1 MSERAFSHVAPRI
14 TFTNDFHELLYGDLR
29 PGAELVVRYDPKRI
43 VPDGEPYRFGD
54 PNSPIV
60 AHAAFCAGE
69 APTSKTLVSPNG
81 VQDHPYVES
90 TGRGSMLQASFLIP
104 ESAGEVVLWFSYA
117 SPRSGMHYDSD
128 EGRNF
133 RFGFVAEQI
142 KLLSTDVVSDPQTP
156 YSGFSVRV
164 AAVSAV
170 ERVSVRFRVVGDP
183 QFGKQDL
190 DLGKTGDTEPLGWP
204 IWQLSSVAVPYRAVI
219 HFKLF
224 YWIAGTRY
232 KDDNHNQ
239 YYLAPQPAAEKTPP
253 PPQEL
258 ADAANAWTM

>member
-1 MSERAFSHVAPRI
+1 MIERAFSQVPPRI

-29 PGAELVVRYDPKRI
+29 PRAELVIRYDPKRI
-43 VPDGEPYRFGD
+43 VPADEPYRFGD

-60 AHAAFCAGE
+60 AHAVFRSGQ
-69 APTSKTLVSPNG
+69 APMSKTLVSPAG
-81 VQDHPYVES
+81 VLDHPNVDA
-90 TGRGSMLQASFLIP
+90 TGKGSMLETSFLIP
-104 ESAGEVVLWFSYA
+104 KNAEEVNLWFSYA
-117 SPRSGMHYDSD
+117 GPRCGMCHDSD

-142 KLLSTDVVSDPQTP
+142 KLLSADVVSDPQRP

-183 QFGKQDL
+183 QFGKQEL
-190 DLGKTGDTEPLGWP
+190 DLAKTGDTEPPGWP
-204 IWQLSSVAVPYRAVI
+204 IWEVAGVAVPYQAVI

-224 YWIAGTRY
+224 YWTAGTRY
-232 KDDNHNQ
+232 KDDNNNQ
-239 YYLAPQPAAEKTPP
+239 YYLAPQSAAEKVPP
-253 PPQEL
+253 PPKEL
-258 ADAANAWTM
+258 VNAAKAWKM